1 MEAEITQK
9 GAPCAGLSFQIGEGG
24 KKLLAVFEA
33 TGGLAPI
40 DTDRVNQM
48 LASQGFAG
56 LFIFADAL
64 ERLVKQYNSG
74 SAFTLVIGEQ
84 RDAAFFININPDLM
98 SAQLTM
104 TPAYGGR
111 PVTGDQ
117 IHKALQEKGIKF
129 GILDETIQSA
139 VSKGYARNK
148 LIAEGLPPAQ
158 GDDARFVS
166 LIRELKN
173 SLPDA
178 DENDTIDYRNIGNL
192 VTVNP
197 GDPLMRRVPPTEG
210 TPGANILGSPVPA
223 PMGDDIQFSPVLK
236 GAALHKDDPDLLVA
250 AISGQPFLLPNCVN
264 VEPVITIK
272 DVDLSTGNLDI
283 KGTLNIT
290 GDVKPGMHVKAT
302 ADIVIGGMV
311 EAALVEAGGD
321 VEVRGAV
328 IGHGEPRTGGR
339 EVNPVAAVIRAEGSV
354 KAFFVEN
361 AIICSG
367 VDVVIREFVMK
378 SELNAGNGI
387 MVGESGSSK
396 GRIINSLC
404 RACGRI
410 EAIAIGSQSDTGTV
424 LEVGADPS
432 IKDKLTSAKQML
444 HCKERELEEASKALE
459 YFRNNP
465 DRSSLEAIKEKEK
478 TLCRI
483 QTEIQELKGQLKR
496 LNKRFEQLG
505 SAWIKAERQVYCGVR
520 IGIGEK
526 VMLLDNDMEGVT
538 FTLGEDGITF

>member
-1 MEAEITQK
+1 MHAEMAKK
-9 GAPCAGLSFQIGEGG
+9 GAPGAGLSFRIGEDG
-24 KKLLAVFEA
+24 KKLVAVFEA
-33 TGGLAPI
+33 AGVMSPI
-40 DTDRVNQM
+40 DTDTANRM
-48 LASQGFAG
+48 LARQGFAD
-56 LFIFADAL
+56 LFIFADAI
-64 ERLVKQYNSG
+64 ERMVKQYNSG
-74 SAFTLVIGEQ
+74 TGFTLVVGER
-84 RDAAFFININPDLM
+84 RDGAFSINIAPDLM
-98 SAQLTM
+98 CAQLTM
-104 TPAYGGR
+104 TPAYGGK
-111 PVTGDQ
+111 PVTGDE
-117 IHKALQEKGIKF
+117 IYEALRQKGIAF

-139 VSKGYARNK
+139 VAKGYARNK
-148 LIAEGLPPAQ
+148 VIAEGVPPAQ
-158 GDDARFVS
+158 GDDAQFVS

-178 DENDTIDYRNIGNL
+178 DENGTIDYRNIGNL

-210 TPGANILGSPVPA
+210 RPGANILGTPVPA
-223 PMGDDIQFSPVLK
+223 PMGVDILFSPLLRGVSVH
-236 GAALHKDDPDLLVA
+236 ANDSDLLVA
-250 AISGQPFLLPNCVN
+250 AISGQPFLLQNGVN
-264 VEPVITIK
+264 VEPVINIK

-283 KGTLNIT
+283 KGTLNIA
-290 GDVKPGMHVKAT
+290 GDVKPGMQVKAS

-328 IGHGEPRTGGR
+328 IGHGEPRTGDR
-339 EVNPVAAVIRAEGSV
+339 EVNTVAAMIRAEGSV
-354 KAFFVEN
+354 KALFVEN

-367 VDVVIREFVMK
+367 ADVIIREFVMK

-387 MVGESGSSK
+387 MVGEPGSGK

-404 RACGRI
+404 RAGGSI
-410 EAIAIGSQSDTGTV
+410 EAITIGSRSDTGTV
-424 LEVGADPS
+424 LEAGADPS

-465 DRSSLEAIKEKEK
+465 DRSSPEAIKEKEK
-478 TLCRI
+478 TLRRI

-505 SAWIKAERQVYCGVR
+505 SASIKAERQVYCGVR